1 MQRTTEVGLVAGI
14 DPHKRTLTVTVLDER
29 GGALGTRTF
38 KVSGDGHRAMCAWA
52 ADLGPVRTWGVE
64 GASALGRHTAVFLG
78 EAGFDVRDVCPTRT
92 AEQARRR
99 RQGKTDNLDAERIA
113 REVLADPD
121 LPAAF
126 KRAPGGVGPDPVH
139 DQMSLWHKAR
149 RSLLKTR
156 QHVLNEAESVLIA
169 LPEHVQDALGD
180 DRDVRRRLKAL
191 ADLDRTGTSDP
202 VVTLRLVLL
211 DQAAAD
217 VAALD
222 ARDKKITAELAALV
236 ATQGSTLDGLCG
248 LSTKGAVELLVETG
262 DPRRFTEGGYARFN
276 GTAPIPRLIGRGRR
290 RAGPSPTRPRRQPAD
305 QRRPSPHG
313 HHPAPLQPGRPRP
326 VRTGPAEAT
335 PSGRPCGSSSGTSPT
350 LSTARCSGTPSRTAK
365 PTNFR
370 KPLDIGASAMLGT
383 ALPHSRTPVASMKT
397 SFHSYGQASA
407 GEAGHGAVEG
417 VLQRRHIGAAHV
429 EAQSGEEGVSTLVST
444 PPRSPGR
451 APSTAVTIEPLV
463 RPRGMRPS
471 TVIVP
476 VV

>member
-1 MQRTTEVGLVAGI
+1 VQRTTEVGLVAGI

-169 LPEHVQDALGD
+169 LPEHLQDALGD

-191 ADLDRTGTSDP
+191 ADLDRNGTSDP
-202 VVTLRLVLL
+202 VITLRLVLL

-222 ARDKKITAELAALV
+222 ARDKRITAELAALV

-276 GTAPIPRLIGRGRR
+276 GTAPIPASSGEGDGEPVRHRLDQGGNRQINAVLHRMAITQLRCNPAARVLFERARGRGHTKREAMR
-290 RAGPSPTRPRRQPAD
+290 ILKRHLSNVVHRTMLRDALRKVQTD
-305 QRRPSPHG
+305 Q
-313 HHPAPLQPGRPRP
+313 LQ
-326 VRTGPAEAT
+326 EA
-335 PSGRPCGSSSGTSPT
+335 
-350 LSTARCSGTPSRTAK
+350 A
-365 PTNFR
+365 
-370 KPLDIGASAMLGT
+370 
-383 ALPHSRTPVASMKT
+383 
-397 SFHSYGQASA
+397 
-407 GEAGHGAVEG
+407 
-417 VLQRRHIGAAHV
+417 
-429 EAQSGEEGVSTLVST
+429 
-444 PPRSPGR
+444 
-451 APSTAVTIEPLV
+451 
-463 RPRGMRPS
+463 
-471 TVIVP
+471 
-476 VV
+476 